1 MIYDVEVG
9 FLDPVTKKILYSKFY
24 RIMADNEAEAKKIVY
39 NNISMQDFN
48 NFKIMDIQSRKR
60 TR

>member
-9 FLDPVTKKILYSKFY
+9 FLDPFTKKLLYSKIY
-24 RIMADNEAEAKKIVY
+24 RIMADNEAEAQKIVY
-39 NNISMQDFN
+39 NNISMQEFD
-48 NFKIMDIQSRKR
+48 NFKIIDIQSKKR